1 MKLLSST
8 ILGSPNLG
16 DTSVEETPLVKSL
29 DMPAGRVSS
38 LNITM
43 KHIVPFIKE
52 ILPILKSSEHY
63 APYTPEI
70 LKALMIFEFGIVKYY
85 CDDFALNIIK
95 SSGKHVQYFREKH
108 AEPRKRKMTNNV
120 SCEYPV
126 YLQYDREKKG
136 YLCDKCSFIGQ
147 SLPRLN
153 LHFYFE
159 HAKNQV
165 GDISEKTKKMKLDH
179 DQPSEQSTD
188 QGTNNAAEM
197 EDGWL
202 LV

>member
-70 LKALMIFEFGIVKYY
+70 LKALMVRWKKGSLIILRYFQIFEFGIVKYY

-108 AEPRKRKMTNNV
+108 AEPRKRKV
-120 SCEYPV
+120 GLSILKWHSEY
-126 YLQYDREKKG
+126 
-136 YLCDKCSFIGQ
+136 
-147 SLPRLN
+147 
-153 LHFYFE
+153 
-159 HAKNQV
+159 
-165 GDISEKTKKMKLDH
+165 
-179 DQPSEQSTD
+179 
-188 QGTNNAAEM
+188 
-197 EDGWL
+197 
-202 LV
+202 